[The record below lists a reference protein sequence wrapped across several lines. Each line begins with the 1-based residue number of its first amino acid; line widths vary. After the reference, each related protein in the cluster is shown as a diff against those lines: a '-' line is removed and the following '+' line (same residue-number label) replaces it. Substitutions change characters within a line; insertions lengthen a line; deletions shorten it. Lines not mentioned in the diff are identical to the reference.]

1 MVCFAI
7 GFVHGTDRSLP
18 SLSLSRHPFF
28 PTRNIEPRLRSW
40 QPGRDRCYFSSI
52 RSSRSPSQNIA
63 RESPSAF
70 KRCPAP
76 IFGPPRLQRRRS
88 ERKYEGKKR
97 EERTRRGGSWS
108 RSREIAT
115 PCVRQRSLRF
125 LQRPWV
131 LGIGKKKRNRL
142 VMHRFL
148 EGRG

>member
-40 QPGRDRCYFSSI
+40 QPARDRCYFSSI

-70 KRCPAP
+70 KCCPAP

-97 EERTRRGGSWS
+97 EERTRRGGS
-108 RSREIAT
+108 RGEIVVEIARDSDAVRSATKPAIPAT
-115 PCVRQRSLRF
+115 P
-125 LQRPWV
+125 
-131 LGIGKKKRNRL
+131 LGPGDR
-142 VMHRFL
+142 
-148 EGRG
+148 